1 MRHCACATCQQLD
14 QLTMHPSCVCVCVA
28 QTMPSLPMRMVLP
41 ALQTSLSLGFAYLYC
56 FRALQSSSKYIDK
69 PYTRQAVA
77 YLYCLHLLGF
87 LRVSHQCLAQLW
99 GAFFLLGNRFH
110 TRLFRHVAQDKLSY
124 KARCQAP
131 VLTLAIIRHRGTTM
145 SSQTDLG
152 RTEILQTSK
161 FSAMKLRIL
170 LKSPPSGLRSKSA
183 VDSARPGCCIRLQ
196 NN

>member
-1 MRHCACATCQQLD
+1 MALSFWLQQREDYEKLRKQYLSTTWSDHHTSILVCSTNYGIATYENSWFHPWLFPFGSKRNIMRHCACATCQQLD

-87 LRVSHQCLAQLW
+87 LRVSHQCLA
-99 GAFFLLGNRFH
+99 
-110 TRLFRHVAQDKLSY
+110 
-124 KARCQAP
+124 
-131 VLTLAIIRHRGTTM
+131 
-145 SSQTDLG
+145 
-152 RTEILQTSK
+152 
-161 FSAMKLRIL
+161 
-170 LKSPPSGLRSKSA
+170 
-183 VDSARPGCCIRLQ
+183 
-196 NN
+196 